1 MNKYIM
7 FLACIGLLWA
17 CDIYTTDSSG
27 DSTGKGGS
35 MARFTCKSGYLY
47 VLSSHTLSTYD
58 ISDSSKIL
66 LKSRTNVGGT
76 METLFPTDSLLFMG
90 STSGMYIYNLK
101 NPSAPKFISLY
112 THFTSCDPVVVQGQ
126 YAFVTLR
133 SNADSWSC
141 SRNVN
146 ELQVIDIRNINHPIE
161 KVNYPM
167 INPKGLAID
176 GNRIFVCDGMNLVV
190 MDAGDPLMM
199 TELKRIT
206 LDGMPY
212 DLIAKNGLLT
222 VSYSAGIK
230 QYAYDGDTIQ
240 KLSVIY

>member
-1 MNKYIM
+1 MNKYIL

-27 DSTGKGGS
+27 NSTGKGGS
-35 MARFTCKSGYLY
+35 MARFVCKGGNLY
-47 VLSSHTLSTYD
+47 VLSSHTLSAYD
-58 ISDSSKIL
+58 ISDSSKIQ
-66 LKSRTNVGGT
+66 LKSRISVGGT

-101 NPSAPKFISLY
+101 NPSAPKFVSEY

-126 YAFVTLR
+126 YAYVTLR

-146 ELQVIDIRNINHPIE
+146 ELQVIDIKNINNPIE
-161 KVNYPM
+161 KAKYPM
-167 INPKGLAID
+167 TNPKGLAID
-176 GNRIFVCDGMNLVV
+176 GQHLFICDGMDLVV
-190 MDAGDPLMM
+190 MDAEDPLMM

-240 KLSVIY
+240 QLSVVY